1 MNRYKLLKHYV
12 QSLLLGVPSVIIGFR
27 QSNGVLAGIQSFET
41 LDLPTLSVYSISP
54 AAGAELTLSTPIDRV
69 ASKPHAWHA
78 TSCFNSGHQI
88 LSYILSQLSEHPHVK
103 AFTELPQEH
112 AAPVFR
118 ITFAAA
124 DHSIALRQLTP
135 TEVAELQARKTPK
148 EERAGFLPLKWVQAL
163 YARRSR

>member
-1 MNRYKLLKHYV
+1 MLRLRAFV
-12 QSLLLGVPSVIIGFR
+12 
-27 QSNGVLAGIQSFET
+27 
-41 LDLPTLSVYSISP
+41 
-54 AAGAELTLSTPIDRV
+54 STCRV
-69 ASKPHAWHA
+69 ASKPHGWHA

-88 LSYILSQLSEHPHVK
+88 LSYVLSQLAEHPHVK

-118 ITFAAA
+118 ITFTAA

-135 TEVAELQARKTPK
+135 TEVAEMQARKTSK

-163 YARRSR
+163 YARRSRWGDQTRVSLSVTRLTAPDTGIRSQS